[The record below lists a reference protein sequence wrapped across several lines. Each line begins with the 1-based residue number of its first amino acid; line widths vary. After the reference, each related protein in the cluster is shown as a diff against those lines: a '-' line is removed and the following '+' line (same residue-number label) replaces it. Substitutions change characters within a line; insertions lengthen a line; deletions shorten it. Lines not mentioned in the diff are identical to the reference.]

1 MTAFEQILLGYLN
14 RHCRG
19 AARARK
25 CWKIAEDLAALGLQE
40 ATPRGVRDALA
51 SLRMQCLPVGTTCG
65 DPAGAF
71 LCETRRDWR
80 RAYRNLYGRMRSQ
93 ARGCRRFRRCFTE
106 AMNGQARFP
115 FVEAQAVYDSVRD
128 APLLAGLEVDS

>member
-1 MTAFEQILLGYLN
+1 MTRFEEILLGYLN

-25 CWKIAEDLAALGLQE
+25 IWKIAEDLVALGVKG
-40 ATPRGVRDALA
+40 ATERSVRDALA
-51 SLRMQCLPVGTTCG
+51 SLRMQCLPIGTTCG
-65 DPAGAF
+65 EPAGAF

-93 ARGCRRFRRCFTE
+93 ARGCRRFKRTFRE
-106 AMNGQARFP
+106 AMNGQSRFP
-115 FVEAQAVYDSVRD
+115 FAEAQAAYDALRET
-128 APLLAGLEVDS
+128 PLLAGLEVEP

>member
-1 MTAFEQILLGYLN
+1 VLLGYLN

-25 CWKIAEDLAALGLQE
+25 CWKIAEDLTALGVKG
-40 ATPRGVRDALA
+40 ATERSVRDALA
-51 SLRMQCLPVGTTCG
+51 SLRMQCLPIGTTCG
-65 DPAGAF
+65 EPAGAF

-93 ARGCRRFRRCFTE
+93 ARGCRRFKRSFRE

-115 FVEAQAVYDSVRD
+115 FVEAEAAYNALAE
-128 APLLAGLEVDS
+128 APLLAGLLEDVKP